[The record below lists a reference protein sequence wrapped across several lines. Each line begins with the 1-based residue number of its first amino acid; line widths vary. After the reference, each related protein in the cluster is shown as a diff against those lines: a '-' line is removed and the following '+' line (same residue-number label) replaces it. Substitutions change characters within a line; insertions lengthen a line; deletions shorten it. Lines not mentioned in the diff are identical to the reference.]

1 MLLAG
6 IHKKSIQNPAFT
18 GMTDFRPDADN
29 TVSLCPLSPLC
40 LCGKCVF
47 LVYDRTF
54 SHAVAGA
61 VVIFPVFLHVLVD
74 DALAVLF
81 RQT

>member
-6 IHKKSIQNPAFT
+6 IHKKSVQDPAFT
-18 GMTDFRPDADN
+18 EMTDFRPDADN
-29 TVSLCPLSPLC
+29 TISLCSLC
-40 LCGKCVF
+40 LCGKCVL

-54 SHAVAGA
+54 SHAIAGA
-61 VVIFPVFLHVLVD
+61 VVIFPVFLYVLVD

-81 RQT
+81 RQA